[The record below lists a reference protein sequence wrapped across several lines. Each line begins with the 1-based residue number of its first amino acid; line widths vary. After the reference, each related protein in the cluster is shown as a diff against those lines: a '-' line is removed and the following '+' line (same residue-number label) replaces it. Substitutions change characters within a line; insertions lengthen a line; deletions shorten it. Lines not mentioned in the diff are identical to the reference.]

1 MTKIHR
7 QNKSGKSKW
16 QSANDKENMTNINRH
31 KECDPDKM
39 THPETITKRKGQIN
53 KQKERHQEKVAE
65 KMTKDL
71 YLPHHKYVS
80 EVE

>member
-31 KECDPDKM
+31 KECDP
-39 THPETITKRKGQIN
+39 N
-53 KQKERHQEKVAE
+53 KILIQRQLQREK
-65 KMTKDL
+65 DR
-71 YLPHHKYVS
+71 
-80 EVE
+80 